1 MNEDYNLR
9 LITQTTITMEELGEL
24 AQALGKYVR
33 YMSADATLRKGIVD
47 IYDMVIEEL
56 ADVELCLEKFKEL
69 NYIDQ
74 QEIDKI
80 KHYKENRLT
89 K

>member
-47 IYDMVIEEL
+47 IYDMIIEEL
-56 ADVELCLEKFKEL
+56 ADVEICLEKFKKL
-69 NYIDQ
+69 NFIDQ
-74 QEIDKI
+74 YEIDKM
-80 KHYKENRLT
+80 KEYKENRLR
-89 K
+89 

>member
-1 MNEDYNLR
+1 MNEDYNLI

-56 ADVELCLEKFKEL
+56 ADVELCLEKFKKL
-69 NYIDQ
+69 NFIDQ
-74 QEIDKI
+74 YEIDKI
-80 KHYKENRLT
+80 KEYKENRLR
-89 K
+89 